1 MAARDRQLT
10 VTDLRVSVYLRA
22 LHPEFF
28 QIRVRRSIA
37 HSALDSEVWLLDGGH
52 VITFVDGPNA
62 ITEVLAP
69 RDLELPKRGLA
80 RTVDLSEVAK
90 GVRSNKDKGWTRS
103 GAGDRDYRLET
114 RGPVV
119 YQMAYQVDTESP
131 ETYMREAEELLASAR
146 QGHLFTEGARQA
158 AKRPF
163 SYAVPEPRGAGLLVH
178 TWHGFPAENTI
189 LKTQTL
195 IERL

>member
-28 QIRVRRSIA
+28 DIRARRAIEHA
-37 HSALDSEVWLLDGGH
+37 ALDSEVWLLDGGH

-80 RTVDLSEVAK
+80 RTVDL
-90 GVRSNKDKGWTRS
+90 
-103 GAGDRDYRLET
+103 AGDRDHRLET

-119 YQMAYQVDTESP
+119 YQMAYQVDAESP

-146 QGHLFTEGARQA
+146 QGHLFAEGVRQA
-158 AKRPF
+158 AMRPF

-178 TWHGFPAENTI
+178 TWHGFPAESTI